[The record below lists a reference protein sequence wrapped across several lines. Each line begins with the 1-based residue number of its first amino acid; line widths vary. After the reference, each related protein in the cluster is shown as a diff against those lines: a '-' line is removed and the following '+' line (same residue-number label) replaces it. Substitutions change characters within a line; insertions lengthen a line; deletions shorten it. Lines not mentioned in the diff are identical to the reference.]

1 MCFYTKTCSSS
12 YSKYLRFENVEAA
25 GIGGGGIFVLF
36 GKYLISNLQK
46 KQRFAKKCHAH
57 NVRNVVY

>member
-1 MCFYTKTCSSS
+1 MCFYTKI

-25 GIGGGGIFVLF
+25 GSGIGGGGIFVLF

-46 KQRFAKKCHAH
+46 KNKGLQKKVPHI
-57 NVRNVVY
+57 